1 MTYPYPQQ
9 KDKSGVVPIVVG
21 IVILVAIVAAAAA
34 FFLLGRGG
42 EKTEQTAQQ
51 QFKPV
56 ESTTT
61 STASTTSAAPSTKES
76 PSPSVVTVTETAP
89 NPEEHYDHGRDKST
103 VSGGILSD
111 RGWSGSYAS
120 CTAGED
126 LILAGTSDDGKVV
139 VCGNAG
145 GATYRSD
152 MFGGTLE
159 LPAEGHEGTYQV
171 DADPSYIVVNADGL
185 RVYQDNAAVESV
197 TWNDYWQR

>member
-1 MTYPYPQQ
+1 MTYPYLKQ
-9 KDKSGVVPIVVG
+9 KDKSGMVPIVVG
-21 IVILVAIVAAAAA
+21 IVILVAIVAAAA
-34 FFLLGRGG
+34 FFLLGWGG

-51 QFKPV
+51 EFKPV
-56 ESTTT
+56 ESTAA
-61 STASTTSAAPSTKES
+61 TAETTSAASSTKES

-103 VSGGILSD
+103 VSGGILTD

-139 VCGNAG
+139 VCGNSG

-171 DADPSYIVVNADGL
+171 DAYPSSIVVNADGL
-185 RVYQDNAAVESV
+185 RVYQDNVAVESV

>member
-51 QFKPV
+51 EFKPV

-61 STASTTSAAPSTKES
+61 STARTTSAAPSTKES
-76 PSPSVVTVTETAP
+76 PSPSVVTVTETAS

-103 VSGGILSD
+103 VSGVLSD

-171 DADPSYIVVNADGL
+171 DADPSSIVVNADGL
-185 RVYQDNAAVESV
+185 RVYQDNATVESV

>member
-34 FFLLGRGG
+34 FFLLSRGDD
-42 EKTEQTAQQ
+42 KTEQTAQQ
-51 QFKPV
+51 EFKPV
-56 ESTTT
+56 ESTSAPAETT
-61 STASTTSAAPSTKES
+61 SVAPSTKES
-76 PSPSVVTVTETAP
+76 PSQSVVTVTETAP

-171 DADPSYIVVNADGL
+171 DADPSSIVVNADGL
-185 RVYQDNAAVESV
+185 RVYQDNATVESV

>member
-42 EKTEQTAQQ
+42 EKAEQTAQQ
-51 QFKPV
+51 EFKPV
-56 ESTTT
+56 EST
-61 STASTTSAAPSTKES
+61 SATAEMTSAEPSIKES

-139 VCGNAG
+139 ICGNAG

-185 RVYQDNAAVESV
+185 RVYQDNATVESV
-197 TWNDYWQR
+197 IWNDYWQR

>member
-34 FFLLGRGG
+34 FFLLSRGDD
-42 EKTEQTAQQ
+42 KTEQTAQQ
-51 QFKPV
+51 EFKPV
-56 ESTTT
+56 ESTSAPAETT
-61 STASTTSAAPSTKES
+61 SVAPSTKES

-89 NPEEHYDHGRDKST
+89 NAEEHYAHSRDKST

-139 VCGNAG
+139 VCGNSG

>member
-34 FFLLGRGG
+34 FFLLSRGDD
-42 EKTEQTAQQ
+42 KTEQTAQQ
-51 QFKPV
+51 EFKPV
-56 ESTTT
+56 ESTSAPAETT
-61 STASTTSAAPSTKES
+61 SVAPSTKES
-76 PSPSVVTVTETAP
+76 PSQSVVTVTETAP

-185 RVYQDNAAVESV
+185 RVYQDNTAVESV

>member
-34 FFLLGRGG
+34 FFLLSRGDD
-42 EKTEQTAQQ
+42 KTEQTAQQ
-51 QFKPV
+51 EFKPV
-56 ESTTT
+56 ESTSAPAETT
-61 STASTTSAAPSTKES
+61 SVAPSTIES

-89 NPEEHYDHGRDKST
+89 NAEEHYAHSRDKST

-139 VCGNAG
+139 VCGNSG

-171 DADPSYIVVNADGL
+171 DADPSSIVVNADGL

>member
-34 FFLLGRGG
+34 FFLLGWGG

-51 QFKPV
+51 EFKPV
-56 ESTTT
+56 EST
-61 STASTTSAAPSTKES
+61 SATAVTTSAAASTKES

-89 NPEEHYDHGRDKST
+89 NSEEHYDHGRDKST

-111 RGWSGSYAS
+111 RGWSGSFAS

-139 VCGNAG
+139 VCGNAD

-152 MFGGTLE
+152 MFGGALQ

-185 RVYQDNAAVESV
+185 RVYQDNATVESV
-197 TWNDYWQR
+197 IWNDYWQR

>member
-34 FFLLGRGG
+34 FFLLSRGDD
-42 EKTEQTAQQ
+42 KTEQTAQQ
-51 QFKPV
+51 EFKPV
-56 ESTTT
+56 ESTSAPAETT
-61 STASTTSAAPSTKES
+61 FVAPSTKES
-76 PSPSVVTVTETAP
+76 PSQSVVTVTETAP

-185 RVYQDNAAVESV
+185 RVYQDNTAVESV

>member
-51 QFKPV
+51 EFKPV

-76 PSPSVVTVTETAP
+76 PSPSVVTVTETAS

-145 GATYRSD
+145 GATYPPICSAAPWSCPPKVTKAPTRL
-152 MFGGTLE
+152 MPILR
-159 LPAEGHEGTYQV
+159 
-171 DADPSYIVVNADGL
+171 PSWSMPMVCASTKTT
-185 RVYQDNAAVESV
+185 RP
-197 TWNDYWQR
+197 